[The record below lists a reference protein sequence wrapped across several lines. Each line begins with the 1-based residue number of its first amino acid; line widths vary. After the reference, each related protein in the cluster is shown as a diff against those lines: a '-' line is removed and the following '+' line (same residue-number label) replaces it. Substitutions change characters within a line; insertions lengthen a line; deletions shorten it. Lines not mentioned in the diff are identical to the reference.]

1 MLLHLQPRLLFSLN
15 SFCKETGFQPAKT
28 STFLAIA
35 KRIIDADNS
44 SNSPARTMKSSF
56 LEFKE
61 LLLSH
66 AVERPPHN
74 ACVFSVDDVS
84 SATEYMLNAYFRH
97 YKLYQ
102 YIFTSRLQVTLVQ
115 TSPHGVE
122 EPSKHPPL
130 SDAMQDL
137 STSMDAL

>member
-1 MLLHLQPRLLFSLN
+1 M
-15 SFCKETGFQPAKT
+15 KT
-28 STFLAIA
+28 
-35 KRIIDADNS
+35 
-44 SNSPARTMKSSF
+44 SF

-74 ACVFSVDDVS
+74 ASVFSVDDVS
-84 SATEYMLNAYFRH
+84 SETEYMLNAYFRH

-122 EPSKHPPL
+122 EPSKPTPL
-130 SDAMQDL
+130 SDAMPDL
-137 STSMDAL
+137 GILNDEL